1 MQCAKIYQFP
11 ALVPSDF
18 VLFRTALTSFRISRL
33 GLFGLALMP
42 SIVIFLSSK
51 RLRALGS
58 V

>member
-1 MQCAKIYQFP
+1 MQCAKIYQSP
-11 ALVPSDF
+11 ALALSDF

-33 GLFGLALMP
+33 GPFGLALMH
-42 SIVIFLSSK
+42 SIFIFLSSK